1 MEYVCV
7 LINHHLQGTTLVVT
21 FYLSESSQA
30 QEGLDDTVSSQII
43 GDENE
48 ISKLYQWSFQ
58 GLKIVGIDQL
68 ITLVRA
74 IDYYLTLHVFK
85 MKHARCT
92 TFLHH
97 FLQSFHITRVGS
109 AIKIITSPTY
119 TRKVVSGLSKRPYS
133 IYRTLIFLLKYLEQG
148 QCEEKGVNS
157 SSDSLLRAVSF
168 KICTQFFP

>member
-58 GLKIVGIDQL
+58 GLKIVGID
-68 ITLVRA
+68 
-74 IDYYLTLHVFK
+74 
-85 MKHARCT
+85 
-92 TFLHH
+92 
-97 FLQSFHITRVGS
+97 
-109 AIKIITSPTY
+109 
-119 TRKVVSGLSKRPYS
+119 
-133 IYRTLIFLLKYLEQG
+133 
-148 QCEEKGVNS
+148 
-157 SSDSLLRAVSF
+157 
-168 KICTQFFP
+168 